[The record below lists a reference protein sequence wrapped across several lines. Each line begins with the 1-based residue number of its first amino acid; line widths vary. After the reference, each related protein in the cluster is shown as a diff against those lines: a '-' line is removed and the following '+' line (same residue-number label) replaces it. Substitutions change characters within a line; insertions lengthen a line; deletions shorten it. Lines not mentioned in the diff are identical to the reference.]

1 MDNIS
6 VIRWAGTGGLWV
18 IFAIGLFRAHRR
30 QRLHTPKGRWIW
42 LLFFLWTVAFSL
54 WGDAM
59 ELAVNQVFKG
69 LPVGLYV
76 KCVCMML
83 TFHGYAQILKPM
95 RSSTIMIYRVLDLLT
110 PTVLV
115 IIVLSFVLYAR
126 NPSIP
131 YANLRYLVIG
141 IRDLVMG
148 LLAVF
153 VFIPYTL
160 HLRRIETNP
169 SLKLKQ
175 STALVCF
182 ICFVMVALGGISAF
196 ALTLLQHPDVTA
208 LIRLLRPFVY
218 IGFFAF
224 LMTLVPYRWLAWFFH
239 LPRWVIYRRL
249 RNLEQIVIRHM
260 DGQATPREPMYRL
273 LRVDELE
280 LAIYRT
286 VISILDQYPYM
297 LSSTESL
304 PLYHQIH
311 QATRPDS
318 DYPELVKTLT
328 RLHLE

>member
-1 MDNIS
+1 
-6 VIRWAGTGGLWV
+6 
-18 IFAIGLFRAHRR
+18 
-30 QRLHTPKGRWIW
+30 
-42 LLFFLWTVAFSL
+42 
-54 WGDAM
+54 M
-59 ELAVNQVFKG
+59 ELAVNQVFNG

-160 HLRRIETNP
+160 HLWRNETNP

-175 STALVCF
+175 FTALVCF

-196 ALTLLQHPDVTA
+196 ALTLLQYPDVTA
-208 LIRLLRPFVY
+208 FIRLLRPFVY
-218 IGFFAF
+218 VGFFAF
-224 LMTLVPYRWLAWFFH
+224 LITLVPYRWLAWFFH
-239 LPRWVIYRRL
+239 MPRWIVYRRL
-249 RNLEQIVIRHM
+249 RNLEQVVIGHM
-260 DGQATPREPMYRL
+260 GDQTIERETVYRL
-273 LRVDELE
+273 LRNDELE

-286 VISILDQYPYM
+286 VIFILDHYPLM
-297 LSSTESL
+297 QGSIESL
-304 PLYHQIH
+304 QLYHQIH
-311 QATRPDS
+311 QATQPDS

-328 RLHLE
+328 SLHLE